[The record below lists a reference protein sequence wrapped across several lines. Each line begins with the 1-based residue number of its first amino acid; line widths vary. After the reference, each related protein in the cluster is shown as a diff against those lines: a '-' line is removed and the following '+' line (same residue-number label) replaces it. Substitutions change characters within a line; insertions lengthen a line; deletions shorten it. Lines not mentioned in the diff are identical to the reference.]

1 MKKRLF
7 SGLFAAFA
15 CMMSLTSCDD
25 LQLIGEIAT
34 EGLLGNATVV
44 ITGGGYYSNDSTNV
58 DTVKFKSSVTDCIT
72 KTTDSGDVF
81 VATLDFCANV
91 DLTNANLSFPF
102 LAFQVVDTNAAVYP
116 LGQMLTLSR
125 LQNFCFDSI
134 ASLIREPAGINMLVI
149 AVSDTSWY
157 IAHSGDIVVT
167 TYPAV
172 GHLMQGT
179 FNNIGAYYFTQSD
192 VDRLNDDINN
202 RVMITSIE
210 EYFHPV
216 TMTGTFASRRA
227 NISELVQRAFYQ
239 GGLKK

>member
-7 SGLFAAFA
+7 SGIFALA
-15 CMMSLTSCDD
+15 CMFSLTSCDD
-25 LQLIGEIAT
+25 LELFGSVVT
-34 EGLLGNATVV
+34 DGLLGNATVV

-58 DTVKFKSSVTDCIT
+58 DTVKFKSSISDCIV
-72 KTTDSGDVF
+72 KVVDSSEVN

-102 LAFQVVDTNAAVYP
+102 LTFQVVDTTAAVYP
-116 LGQMLTLSR
+116 LGQILTLSR

-134 ASLIREPAGINMLVI
+134 ASLVREPAGVNMMII

-157 IAHSGDIVVT
+157 IAYSGDITVT

-172 GHLMQGT
+172 GHIMQGT
-179 FNNIGAYYFTQSD
+179 FNNIGAFYFTQGD
-192 VDRLNDDINN
+192 VDRLNEDVNN
-202 RVMITSIE
+202 GAIITSIE
-210 EYFHPV
+210 SYFHPV
-216 TMTGTFASRRA
+216 TMSGSFSSRRA
-227 NISELVQRAFYQ
+227 NLSEIIQRAFYQ